1 MLIDYRRRWAG
12 VRRALREADADAFV
26 AAAAANTRWLA
37 SAESPP
43 GSPPGSTLNY
53 VVVPQRGAPI
63 GITSS
68 LEGHRC
74 RKEAAVKDLRLWSG
88 YPDVGAEHTSAKVA
102 LKALLEEKEAKSV
115 LTAPA
120 DW

>member
-1 MLIDYRRRWAG
+1 MQIDYRRRWAG
-12 VRRALREADADAFV
+12 VRRALRDADADAFIAV
-26 AAAAANTRWLA
+26 GAGNTRWLA

-53 VVVPQRGAPI
+53 VFVPKRGVPV

-74 RKEAAVKDLRLWSG
+74 RQEAGVRDLRLWSS
-88 YPDVGAEHTSAKVA
+88 YPDVGA
-102 LKALLEEKEAKSV
+102 
-115 LTAPA
+115 
-120 DW
+120 